1 MSSAF
6 IQTFTQNVPYH
17 SDPTAIFATL
27 CENKPNTL
35 LLESAEISSKNS
47 LKSLL
52 LVNAA
57 IKISCLG
64 QRVRF
69 HALTHNGAAV
79 LPLIEQK
86 LAAHVSVKSRTS
98 EQLDVEFSPADNNA
112 DEDSKLLAASIF
124 DGLRC
129 FTELYKASPLPVF
142 LGGLFAYDL
151 VANFI
156 PMKNIQLQDDSITCP
171 DYCFYLAEQLLVIDH
186 QLQQAEL
193 QTFCFTQ
200 HQENALQQEAQDI
213 AKKLLE
219 IRPHLPLKPAST

>member
-17 SDPTAIFATL
+17 SDPTTIFATL

-69 HALTHNGAAV
+69 HALTQNGAAV

-156 PMKNIQLQDDSITCP
+156 PMKNIQLQDDGITCP
-171 DYCFYLAEQLLVIDH
+171 DYYSPQHSDSRLLAIPTSWSRVADSNPNLDALSEIHSPSLVGY
-186 QLQQAEL
+186 
-193 QTFCFTQ
+193 
-200 HQENALQQEAQDI
+200 
-213 AKKLLE
+213 
-219 IRPHLPLKPAST
+219 PLYTPL